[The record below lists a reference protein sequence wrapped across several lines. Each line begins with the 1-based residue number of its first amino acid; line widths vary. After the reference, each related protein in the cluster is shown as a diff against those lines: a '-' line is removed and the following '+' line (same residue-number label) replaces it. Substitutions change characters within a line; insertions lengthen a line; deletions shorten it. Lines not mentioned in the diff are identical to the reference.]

1 MDWLFLRTLAIQRS
15 EVSVDQRVHGTQL
28 EVGKKELVTFLTV
41 DVRGVRT
48 VAQSD
53 SSALVYSQPHIAVT
67 LCFLFPTH
75 TSVLSH
81 GFGEVGTGAW

>member
-1 MDWLFLRTLAIQRS
+1 MD
-15 EVSVDQRVHGTQL
+15 ERVHGTQL

-53 SSALVYSQPHIAVT
+53 SSALVYSPPHIVVT
-67 LCFLFPTH
+67 LCFLFPTR

-81 GFGEVGTGAW
+81 GYGELGTGAW